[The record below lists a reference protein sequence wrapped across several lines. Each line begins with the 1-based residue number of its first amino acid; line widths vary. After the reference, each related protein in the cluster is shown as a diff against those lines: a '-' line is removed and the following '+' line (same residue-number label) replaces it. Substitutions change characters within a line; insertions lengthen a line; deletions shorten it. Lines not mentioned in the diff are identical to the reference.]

1 MKKNLLLAS
10 LAVLTIP
17 LLSRAE
23 KKPEPKVVW
32 NNPVEF
38 TEPGLTHHVFRSD
51 AMNVE
56 IGYSVWLPPGY
67 DVAQDRLPVIYFLHG
82 SGGTESADSPA
93 FAHMLAERLAA
104 KKIPPVIAVFP
115 NGGLSGYRDHPEG
128 KVNVETMIIRELI
141 PLIDRT
147 YRTQSNRAGRVLGGF
162 SMGGGGAV
170 RLALKYPEMF
180 SAAASWAGAFFRRA
194 GDDSFVPTFDTD
206 VLVSPKAEVRL
217 LMIVGYDD
225 LTYPAHVPALAAL
238 QAAKYPFTIHTI
250 AGLKHDLGRYY
261 SLTGDEFIYFL
272 TKEFPT
278 KTAD

>member
-10 LAVLTIP
+10 LALLTLP
-17 LLSRAE
+17 LSSHAE
-23 KKPEPKVVW
+23 QKAEPQVVW

-38 TEPGLTHHVFRSD
+38 TDAGLTHHVFRSD

-56 IGYSVWLPPGY
+56 LGYSVWMQTGY
-67 DVAQDRLPVIYFLHG
+67 DAANGRFPVIYFLHG

-93 FAHMLAERLAA
+93 FSHMLAERLAA

-128 KVNVETMIIRELI
+128 KINVETMIIRELI

-147 YRTQSNRAGRVLGGF
+147 YRTQPDRAGRVLGGF
-162 SMGGGGAV
+162 SMGGGGSV
-170 RLALKYPEMF
+170 RLALKYPDMF

-194 GDDSFVPTFDTD
+194 DDDSFVPTFDTD
-206 VLVSPKAEVRL
+206 VLIAPKAQVRL

-250 AGLKHDLGRYY
+250 AGLKHELGRYY
-261 SLTGDEFIYFL
+261 TLTGDEFIYFL
-272 TKEFPT
+272 TREFPT
-278 KTAD
+278 KATR